1 MRTIFRSLK
10 FDLDTAASL
19 KAKEKENGAS
29 ATADLKNRPYFHLL
43 DGKQALLFPL
53 IASCSLLT
61 MFLFFDSLQTIFALL
76 TAGKCFAFHFSF

>member
-1 MRTIFRSLK
+1 MVVFRSLK

-29 ATADLKNRPYFHLL
+29 VDAKNRPLFYLL

-53 IASCSLLT
+53 VASGSLLT

-76 TAGKCFAFHFSF
+76 TAGKLLSLLAKPL